1 MSPAVQWGKLQSF
14 ECWIRVKP
22 SCLSHGGQ
30 MESLR
35 RQMRGYYSHEI
46 IQLSVSPWSTRA
58 HRGIILHG
66 FTRNKM
72 RLTQVLIITT
82 DTIIILTVI
91 IIIII
96 IIILVTRRSYD
107 LPFHYSTTFAGVWR
121 GGKKLHN
128 TSNVSYNVPRH
139 TSAKGD
145 LRLAGSNRSLPET
158 TLFLSPLSVAHIL
171 RRAACANICVLLTR
185 AVQFS
190 QCNRPELMRMMEAFV
205 EK

>member
-1 MSPAVQWGKLQSF
+1 M
-14 ECWIRVKP
+14 
-22 SCLSHGGQ
+22 
-30 MESLR
+30 
-35 RQMRGYYSHEI
+35 
-46 IQLSVSPWSTRA
+46 
-58 HRGIILHG
+58 HG

-72 RLTQVLIITT
+72 RLTQVPIFTT

-96 IIILVTRRSYD
+96 IILVIRRSYD
-107 LPFHYSTTFAGVWR
+107 LPFHYSTTFSRVGR
-121 GGKKLHN
+121 GGKKLRN

-139 TSAKGD
+139 TSARGD

-171 RRAACANICVLLTR
+171 RRAACANICVLLTK

-190 QCNRPELMRMMEAFV
+190 LCNRPELMRMMEAFV